1 MFSELPPKDV
11 YRALSEKENSVLI
24 DCRTRSEWVYVGIP
38 DISQTG
44 RELAL
49 IEWVDSTGQPNPD
62 FLALCREKISADSSV
77 FVICRSGAR
86 SAAACMALIENG
98 YAQVCNVA
106 EGFEGDLDGDNHRS
120 QKNGWKFHQLPWQH
134 VKAGATALR

>member
-1 MFSELPPKDV
+1 MYSELPPKDV

-38 DISQTG
+38 DVSQTG

-62 FLALCREKISADSSV
+62 FLAQCREKISADSSSLCDLP
-77 FVICRSGAR
+77 FRGAF
-86 SAAACMALIENG
+86 CGCLYGTN
-98 YAQVCNVA
+98 
-106 EGFEGDLDGDNHRS
+106 
-120 QKNGWKFHQLPWQH
+120 
-134 VKAGATALR
+134 

>member
-44 RELAL
+44 RS
-49 IEWVDSTGQPNPD
+49 W
-62 FLALCREKISADSSV
+62 R
-77 FVICRSGAR
+77 
-86 SAAACMALIENG
+86 
-98 YAQVCNVA
+98 
-106 EGFEGDLDGDNHRS
+106 
-120 QKNGWKFHQLPWQH
+120 
-134 VKAGATALR
+134 

>member
-24 DCRTRSEWVYVGIP
+24 DCRTRSEWAYVGIP

-62 FLALCREKISADSSV
+62 FLAQCREKISADSSV

-120 QKNGWKFHQLPWQH
+120 QKNGWKFHQLPWQQ
-134 VKAGATALR
+134 R